1 MSNGQRWR
9 VVPIGVWEK
18 FLDLTWNLSFEIEGG
33 RNFDENLKLRMMRI
47 RCIYWILFY
56 TNAGISA
63 GNCEV
68 RN

>member
-47 RCIYWILFY
+47 RCIY
-56 TNAGISA
+56 
-63 GNCEV
+63 
-68 RN
+68 